1 MLSASRISE
10 LVLAYADGPKRLEAA
25 VAGVPKDVLDFKPAA
40 EHWSI
45 RENVA
50 HLADTDLVAATRLR
64 YILAHPGAT
73 LVAFDQNTWATALG
87 YASRSVE
94 GSLGLL
100 RAVRESTADVL
111 RRAPAEA
118 WEYAGAH
125 VELGPQTVEW
135 IVNHFAE
142 HLDGH
147 LATITK
153 RRDQYAAARR

>member
-10 LVLAYADGPKRLEAA
+10 LLQAYADGPRLLEAA
-25 VAGVPKDVLDFKPAA
+25 VAGIPNDVLHFTPGP

-45 RENVA
+45 HENIV
-50 HLADTDLVAATRLR
+50 HIADTDLIAAARLR

-73 LVAFDQNTWATALG
+73 LVPFDQNKWAKALD
-87 YASRSVE
+87 YSSRSLE
-94 GSLGLL
+94 GSLALF
-100 RAVRESTADVL
+100 RAVRESTAEVL
-111 RRAPAEA
+111 RRAPAKA

-125 VELGPQTVEW
+125 TELGSQTVEW

-142 HLDGH
+142 HLQGH

-153 RRDQYAAARR
+153 RREQYAAARR

>member
-1 MLSASRISE
+1 MLTAQRVSE
-10 LVLAYADGPKRLEAA
+10 LIQAYADGPRLLAAA
-25 VAGVPKDVLDFKPAA
+25 VASVPREVLDFKPAP

-50 HLADTDLVAATRLR
+50 HLADTDLVAAARLR

-73 LVAFDQNTWATALG
+73 LVAFDQNKWATALG

-94 GSLGLL
+94 GSLELL
-100 RAVRESTADVL
+100 RVVRESTADVL
-111 RRAPAEA
+111 RRAPAAA

-125 VELGPQTVEW
+125 TELGPQTVEW

-142 HLDGH
+142 HLQGH

-153 RRDQYAAARR
+153 RRDQYAAAR

>member
-10 LVLAYADGPKRLEAA
+10 LILAYADGPKRLEAA
-25 VAGVPKDVLDFKPAA
+25 VAGVPKEVLDFKPAP

-50 HLADTDLVAATRLR
+50 HLADTDLVAAARLR
-64 YILAHPGAT
+64 YILADPGAT
-73 LVAFDQNTWATALG
+73 LVAFDQNKWATALG

-100 RAVRESTADVL
+100 RAVRESTAEVL
-111 RRAPAEA
+111 RQAPAEA

-125 VELGPQTVEW
+125 TELGQQTVEW

-142 HLDGH
+142 HLAGH
-147 LATITK
+147 TATIAK
-153 RRDQYAAARR
+153 RQDQYAAARR